1 VREGASERGPLPFTR
16 RLAVTPQRV
25 VALLSSYVFA
35 GTAIGLAL
43 LATIWMGPLREGSP
57 FLLLTGAVMVSALY
71 GGPGPALFASI
82 VALVGTISFLTP
94 RPPGEIWPHSEEFLI
109 PVLFFGL
116 LAAISLAVGYRR
128 RSHDKLHGLQ
138 KQLERQDLTLE
149 TAIAEFK
156 QRLENQKRAENERA
170 GVVQKAR
177 GAAEE
182 AFRQK
187 AESLAMVEELLAIA
201 GVGLAIL
208 DRDFRYTRVNDFY
221 TALTGVPAKTQI
233 GNSIRTATPRLWPLL
248 EPVLERV
255 QKTGEPILYHE
266 ISCETAAVPGGQ
278 RHWLMSC
285 YPLKNATEPGPGL
298 GVIMIDMTDRKHAQ
312 DLVIQHA
319 EELSKSHAKLERL
332 AYMAFYDL
340 KEPLLIVTSHAKLL
354 AKRYQGQ
361 LDGSADE
368 LITETIDG
376 ISQME
381 RLIGEL
387 VSYLQT
393 DAQTKTFG
401 PVETSSVL
409 EWALHNLETEIAE
422 TGAVVTHDS
431 LPTVKGNAT
440 ELIHLFQNLLGYA
453 VKSDGT
459 VPRIHISA
467 TLQKTT
473 RDTPDWVFS
482 LRDNAMAI
490 EPHAVDRMFL
500 LYEGVLCG
508 TDRTETGFGLAICK
522 KIIEGGGGQFW
533 VESTSGM
540 GSIFFFS
547 LAPPSSH

>member
-1 VREGASERGPLPFTR
+1 MAPKTAIAP
-16 RLAVTPQRV
+16 
-25 VALLSSYVFA
+25 LSSYLFA

-43 LATIWMGPLREGSP
+43 LATVWVVPLKDGTP
-57 FLLLTGAVMVSALY
+57 FLLLTGAVLVSAVY
-71 GGPGPALFASI
+71 GGLGPALFASV
-82 VALVGTISFLTP
+82 VALVGTVSFLTP
-94 RPPGEIWPHSEEFLI
+94 SLRGGSWPAWEELLI
-109 PVLFFGL
+109 LILFFGL
-116 LAAISLAVGYRR
+116 LAAVSLSVGYRR
-128 RSHDKLHGLQ
+128 RSEDKLRALK
-138 KQLERQDLTLE
+138 KQLEHQDLTLK
-149 TAIAEFK
+149 TAITDLK
-156 QRLENQKRAENERA
+156 QRLDDQKRAENERA
-170 GVVQKAR
+170 RVVQKAR

-187 AESLAMVEELLAIA
+187 AESLAFVEKLLASA
-201 GVGLAIL
+201 GVGLAVL
-208 DRDFRYTRVNDFY
+208 DRDFHYTRVSNFY
-221 TALTGVPAKTQI
+221 SALSGVPAQTQI

-285 YPLKNATEPGPGL
+285 YPLKNSTEPGPGF
-298 GVIMIDMTDRKHAQ
+298 GVIMIDMTDRKRAQ
-312 DLVIQHA
+312 DLVVQHA
-319 EELSKSHAKLERL
+319 QELSKSHAKLERL

-354 AKRYQGQ
+354 AKRYQGK
-361 LDGSADE
+361 LDGNADE
-368 LITETIDG
+368 LIKETIDR

-401 PVETSSVL
+401 PVETASVL
-409 EWALHNLETEIAE
+409 EWALHNLEAEIAE
-422 TGAVVTHDS
+422 TGAVVTYDS
-431 LPTVKGNAT
+431 LPVVKGNAT

-467 TLQKTT
+467 KLQRTT
-473 RDTPDWVFS
+473 KDTPEWVFS

-490 EPHAVDRMFL
+490 EPQAVDRMFL

-508 TDRTETGFGLAICK
+508 TERTETGFGLAICK

-533 VESTSGM
+533 VESTAGM

-547 LAPPSSH
+547 LASPSSN